1 MKRGRPT
8 KISRELVT
16 RICGLLAKGSS
27 IKSACI
33 QVGVCEAS
41 YFNWQQRAKA
51 NEGLFARLFFRVT
64 RTREAYKARLIERV
78 VAAAKLD
85 WRAAAWALERQ
96 FPHEFAPYDRRPIP
110 VEPQPEK
117 RINVA
122 FVVDTKGK
130 SLAEVA
136 NFPVV
141 TEEIAQKAPEREP
154 EPTAGELFD
163 GNISKLGR
171 VEHDLPFDGNGG

>member
-1 MKRGRPT
+1 VSELFTIGRNADV
-8 KISRELVT
+8 K
-16 RICGLLAKGSS
+16 AK
-27 IKSACI
+27 
-33 QVGVCEAS
+33 
-41 YFNWQQRAKA
+41 NHTP
-51 NEGLFARLFFRVT
+51 LFFPQLRV
-64 RTREAYKARLIERV
+64 RESNIKPAWIAV
-78 VAAAKLD
+78 VMAAAHKNARHAEWL
-85 WRAAAWALERQ
+85 LERQ

-141 TEEIAQKAPEREP
+141 TEEIAPEREP
-154 EPTAGELFD
+154 EA
-163 GNISKLGR
+163 
-171 VEHDLPFDGNGG
+171 NGGRIVRRQYRQARTGCARSAV